1 MSWWTK
7 SPRNTFCGWPK
18 SCSSARNN
26 RAGRASPIR
35 LAAPIKTLAR
45 ADKYCRSHE
54 MPSNPYAAHIEAS
67 VLTAEP
73 VELVRSLYRG
83 ALDAVGDARACAAES
98 DAAGRSAAV
107 SKAVNIL
114 RELAFSLDPASE
126 PGMARNLLELYDYM
140 QRRLLAAQLER

>member
-1 MSWWTK
+1 
-7 SPRNTFCGWPK
+7 
-18 SCSSARNN
+18 
-26 RAGRASPIR
+26 
-35 LAAPIKTLAR
+35 
-45 ADKYCRSHE
+45 

-73 VELVRSLYRG
+73 VELVRTLYRG
-83 ALDAVGDARACAAES
+83 ALDAVGEARACMAAG

-114 RELAFSLDPASE
+114 RELAFSLNPASE

-140 QRRLLAAQLER
+140 QRRLLAAHLERSEAPLAEVARLLATLAEAWDQVDVRPAPESSLMQQAS